1 MASPTPRLGTHGIS
15 LGEFQLG
22 NATAAT
28 KAHPRAA
35 ACTTALNYT
44 WAALCKNAPNAETS
58 RRCRKAGK
66 CSPPPAQ
73 AHRPQGAAEPGVTGG
88 GTACEHSLPG
98 FRDRTARSGN
108 RFTRGDLAALSLLAL
123 PLEEAPVLPWDHPAP
138 PKGFP
143 PSTPCPKP
151 RLHKSTKRLPELG
164 ADDDS
169 L

>member
-1 MASPTPRLGTHGIS
+1 MS
-15 LGEFQLG
+15 
-22 NATAAT
+22 
-28 KAHPRAA
+28 
-35 ACTTALNYT
+35 
-44 WAALCKNAPNAETS
+44 
-58 RRCRKAGK
+58 
-66 CSPPPAQ
+66 
-73 AHRPQGAAEPGVTGG
+73 
-88 GTACEHSLPG
+88 TACPAFG
-98 FRDRTARSGN
+98 TGQRGVATPD

>member
-1 MASPTPRLGTHGIS
+1 MQVICVASPTPRLGTDGIS

-73 AHRPQGAAEPGVTGG
+73 AHRPRGAAEPGVTGG

-108 RFTRGDLAALSLLAL
+108 TGQIYKRRFGCSEPAGFTTRGSTGPAL
-123 PLEEAPVLPWDHPAP
+123 
-138 PKGFP
+138 GP
-143 PSTPCPKP
+143 PSP
-151 RLHKSTKRLPELG
+151 SKRLPSKHTLP
-164 ADDDS
+164 
-169 L
+169 